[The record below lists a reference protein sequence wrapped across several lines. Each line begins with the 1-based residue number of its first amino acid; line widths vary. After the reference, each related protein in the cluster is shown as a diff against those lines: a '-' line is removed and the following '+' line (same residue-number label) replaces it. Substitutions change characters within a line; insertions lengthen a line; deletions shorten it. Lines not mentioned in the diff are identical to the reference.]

1 MGVVVNKIHPEY
13 VSGGCNH
20 SAHALDA
27 DYSQNVIVYASNKN
41 VFELHISSGGVATI
55 LGDGVGVG
63 GSDAKERHHE
73 APVTCVKIVEKKKAE
88 VADIGA
94 DLDGMTAA
102 VTFNKLTK

>member
-1 MGVVVNKIHPEY
+1 LLLLLLLLQFFFFFFFSSFVTANNNLRRRRGTKMGVVVNKIHPEY

-55 LGDGVGVG
+55 LGDGVGAG
-63 GSDAKERHHE
+63 GSDAK
-73 APVTCVKIVEKKKAE
+73 
-88 VADIGA
+88 
-94 DLDGMTAA
+94 
-102 VTFNKLTK
+102 

>member
-41 VFELHISSGGVATI
+41 VFELHISSGGVARF
-55 LGDGVGVG
+55 G
-63 GSDAKERHHE
+63 G
-73 APVTCVKIVEKKKAE
+73 
-88 VADIGA
+88 
-94 DLDGMTAA
+94 TAS
-102 VTFNKLTK
+102 VLVVPTQKNDTTKRR